1 MDKDDAREQNA
12 RIRVRKIRQFYNNLI
27 TFFLVNILLVVIN
40 LLVSPHDLWFY
51 WVTAIWGIVLIVQ
64 AINTFTIRD
73 QFLGNEWEEK
83 KVKEMLEK
91 DQSKEIKKTDDIEK
105 KY

>member
-1 MDKDDAREQNA
+1 MDKDDVREQNA
-12 RIRVRKIRQFYNNLI
+12 RIRVRKIRQFYTNLI
-27 TFFLVNILLVVIN
+27 TFVLVNILLVMIN
-40 LLVSPHDLWFY
+40 LFLSPHDLWFY
-51 WVTAIWGIVLIVQ
+51 WVTIIWGVVLLIQ

-91 DQSKEIKKTDDIEK
+91 DKSKENPHQDNEDKH
-105 KY
+105 